1 MIEWLVPF
9 IFGVVAGA
17 MFVSWRLRRDIKRA
31 LDQIEEEL
39 GELPAPN
46 TAKPSRVIDTK
57 VEKIQGIYY
66 LFRDDNDAFLAQG
79 STAQELRDHLRKRFR
94 DFSISIVSGDQEPMT
109 ELRQQVQ
116 LLDDQN
122 EVADASTSPDAK

>member
-9 IFGVVAGA
+9 IFGVAVGV
-17 MFVSWRLRRDIKRA
+17 MFVSWKLRRDIERA
-31 LDQIEEEL
+31 FAKIEEEY
-39 GELPAPN
+39 GELPN
-46 TAKPSRVIDTK
+46 TDTAKPSRVIATK

-79 STAQELRDHLRKRFR
+79 STARELREHLKKRFQ

-109 ELRQQVQ
+109 ELHQQVQ
-116 LLDDQN
+116 LLDNQN
-122 EVADASTSPDAK
+122 EVENASTSPDTK

>member
-9 IFGVVAGA
+9 MVGVAVGV
-17 MFVSWRLRRDIKRA
+17 MFITWRLRRDIKRA

-39 GELPAPN
+39 GELPAPD

-79 STAQELRDHLRKRFR
+79 STAQELREHLKKRFR

>member
-1 MIEWLVPF
+1 MIECILAFF
-9 IFGVVAGA
+9 IGA
-17 MFVSWRLRRDIKRA
+17 AVGMMFITWRLRRDIERA
-31 LDQIEEEL
+31 LAQISEEL
-39 GELPAPN
+39 GELPAPD